1 MAEAAKGMRRERAAA
16 GEDAPC
22 REALLQACL
31 AGDEAARGRFVEE
44 FSGLV
49 VWALRVTFRRYDRPL
64 GEEDEHDLTHDIFL
78 ALFLDDARR
87 LRQYDGR
94 GGATFATWLRVVVT
108 RFAIDRLRRPE
119 RTVSLDDPA
128 IVQTRAIDEA
138 GNDPLGGPE
147 TQALAADRRRRIRAL
162 VAELAPNDRL
172 FVRLFYFE
180 GLSVEEAAAVLGITR
195 NAAYVRKMRLHGRL
209 RTLVETRYEEGL

>member
-1 MAEAAKGMRRERAAA
+1 MRSARLPVAGEAGAVRAA
-16 GEDAPC
+16 
-22 REALLQACL
+22 LLEACL

-49 VWALRVTFRRYDRPL
+49 VWALRVTFRRYNRPL
-64 GEEDEHDLTHDIFL
+64 SEEDEHDLTHDIFL

-128 IVQTRAIDEA
+128 AADVRAVHEA
-138 GNDPLGGPE
+138 GGDPRGDPE
-147 TQALAADRRRRIRAL
+147 AQALSADMRRRIRAL
-162 VAELAPNDRL
+162 VAELEPKDRL
-172 FVRLFYFE
+172 FVRLFYFQ
-180 GLSVEEAAAVLGITR
+180 GLSVEEVAELLGVSR

-209 RTLVETRYEEGL
+209 RSLLEARYEEGL